1 MNAHFSLF
9 KIAVANKKINVK
21 ESIIS
26 NDLSKETI
34 DKLLNYSKTLI
45 NSDDFININ
54 GKLEKLTFFSLD
66 NINYLISVI
75 PSGINTL
82 NEDLYTL
89 KIMHFSDN
97 DFNPFNAFINDYFN
111 NIDGNKDLLIKTN
124 NNSLITRQMLNDID
138 SNKEKVIATYIELL
152 LKHDKPIFI
161 YADNLSFYLA
171 LPGFLLPYENLYDIS
186 YTFGGIIENML
197 NFKLIGM
204 PKKSTIDLENIYYID
219 FKGNDYPNIEIG
231 KYAATMASLILN
243 SIEDA
248 KKYKNTIEQLIER
261 HNIDANRAS
270 MLNNLIN
277 GKIETFTN
285 PKDLSI
291 AIKDSN
297 NLYNNSFIASAIYL
311 VMNKFRINNDM
322 LVAYKYVYEFV
333 ESSRDEIIKLFF
345 SNLNKFGIS
354 INNNPKDFLYLIETN
369 APFDMADYYDY
380 LKKYDLFNAK
390 FINGMDNFNEWYLLL
405 DAICKNIK
413 KNNLK
418 IVPNSELE
426 YYIYE
431 CVKNKKVEYLDLV
444 SERISLLNKK
454 ASSRL
459 MYFVFEELD
468 RKIDNYTM
476 DFGIYYTLKI
486 LERMNPSD
494 AIKYYEKS
502 FNSVYNRKEFVSL
515 YVEREEK
522 KPDYYNKLNELF
534 LKDNYNQFL
543 DMKDSY
549 RVDKVSN
556 FDISYLEE
564 IYNKYY
570 LSKVRKD
577 NIGFTDKAIEYI
589 KAGDK
594 DKILDRAFDV
604 YNRYYKNLDD
614 NYKDRATF
622 IRKMLNIVYTNI
634 DLVFENDLKYYDDL
648 FEIDLYLQKKKEEK
662 SIYLDVLKAGLDV
675 KKAYINDRFRYEYF
689 KNLVISKNRW
699 FDEKGNEYYIKYYL
713 RYLLSSFLKFLPNP
727 MEMKNSLLL
736 EAGFNS
742 LFTNLKDNKGFIY
755 NFVNTIINYENNE
768 FKLYYLFFILFQ
780 SNNLDKAYEKIRDEI
795 EEKKKGITKI
805 YKEYYR
811 VIKVFDWS
819 KDLND
824 NTLKYINSYML
835 DNLGFFRKIIWRL
848 FKR

>member
-1 MNAHFSLF
+1 
-9 KIAVANKKINVK
+9 
-21 ESIIS
+21 
-26 NDLSKETI
+26 
-34 DKLLNYSKTLI
+34 
-45 NSDDFININ
+45 
-54 GKLEKLTFFSLD
+54 
-66 NINYLISVI
+66 
-75 PSGINTL
+75 
-82 NEDLYTL
+82 
-89 KIMHFSDN
+89 
-97 DFNPFNAFINDYFN
+97 
-111 NIDGNKDLLIKTN
+111 
-124 NNSLITRQMLNDID
+124 
-138 SNKEKVIATYIELL
+138 
-152 LKHDKPIFI
+152 
-161 YADNLSFYLA
+161 
-171 LPGFLLPYENLYDIS
+171 
-186 YTFGGIIENML
+186 
-197 NFKLIGM
+197 
-204 PKKSTIDLENIYYID
+204 
-219 FKGNDYPNIEIG
+219 
-231 KYAATMASLILN
+231 
-243 SIEDA
+243 
-248 KKYKNTIEQLIER
+248 
-261 HNIDANRAS
+261 
-270 MLNNLIN
+270 
-277 GKIETFTN
+277 
-285 PKDLSI
+285 
-291 AIKDSN
+291 
-297 NLYNNSFIASAIYL
+297 
-311 VMNKFRINNDM
+311 
-322 LVAYKYVYEFV
+322 
-333 ESSRDEIIKLFF
+333 
-345 SNLNKFGIS
+345 
-354 INNNPKDFLYLIETN
+354 
-369 APFDMADYYDY
+369 
-380 LKKYDLFNAK
+380 
-390 FINGMDNFNEWYLLL
+390 
-405 DAICKNIK
+405 
-413 KNNLK
+413 
-418 IVPNSELE
+418 
-426 YYIYE
+426 
-431 CVKNKKVEYLDLV
+431 
-444 SERISLLNKK
+444 
-454 ASSRL
+454 

-622 IRKMLNIVYTNI
+622 IRKMLNIVYANI

-780 SNNLDKAYEKIRDEI
+780 SNNPDKAYEKIRDEI